1 MEVKGLQE
9 AISALKKIDRQYVNR
24 AKIRAINRVAKR
36 VASVSVRS
44 AA

>member
-24 AKIRAINRVAKR
+24 AK
-36 VASVSVRS
+36 VR
-44 AA
+44 

>member
-24 AKIRAINRVAKR
+24 AKVRAINRVAKR
-36 VASVSVRS
+36 VAGVSV
-44 AA
+44 